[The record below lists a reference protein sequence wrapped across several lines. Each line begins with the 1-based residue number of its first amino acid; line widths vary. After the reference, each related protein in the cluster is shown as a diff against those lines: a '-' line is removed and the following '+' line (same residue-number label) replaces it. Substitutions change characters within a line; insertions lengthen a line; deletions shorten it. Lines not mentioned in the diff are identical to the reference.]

1 MRTAWIIA
9 LLLPVLAGAARAE
22 KLCGAEVVPLL
33 RVTGDFSFFEGNSSS
48 TIVKVI
54 YRNGRLA
61 ESSVGRHPMQG
72 PPGDGTIAVRAIP
85 PEDLRRLNEELA
97 AAQIGFAQDCRWF
110 PGCCSI
116 GVTMRVT
123 WYGRGGR
130 INSFLA
136 TDDPA
141 LPVCSPALS
150 ALLNDVGIL

>member
-1 MRTAWIIA
+1 M
-9 LLLPVLAGAARAE
+9 
-22 KLCGAEVVPLL
+22 

-61 ESSVGRHPMQG
+61 ESSVGRHPPQG

-85 PEDLRRLNEELA
+85 PADLRRLNEELA

-130 INSFLA
+130 SNSFLA

-141 LPVCSPALS
+141 SPVCSPTLS